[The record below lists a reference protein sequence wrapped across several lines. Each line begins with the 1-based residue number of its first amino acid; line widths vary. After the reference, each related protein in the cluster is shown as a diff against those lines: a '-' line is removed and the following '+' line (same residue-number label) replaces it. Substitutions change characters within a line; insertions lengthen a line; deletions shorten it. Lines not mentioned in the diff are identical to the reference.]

1 MRPWSVARVDHA
13 KQLRA
18 RWRGG
23 GAGYAVMMLMTA
35 KVHDQRLAALA
46 GLNGDLGDGSMLNG
60 NGRGLVFLI
69 CGGSANLLLRCGVT
83 VLQSVAGCSGALP
96 FERRIARPAGK

>member
-60 NGRGLVFLI
+60 NGRGLVFL
-69 CGGSANLLLRCGVT
+69 
-83 VLQSVAGCSGALP
+83 
-96 FERRIARPAGK
+96 RRYCNQWQVQRRAAI